1 MMFLKPTPKIRKLEK
16 RILDLESELESKSRI
31 ISILESERD
40 SLAAVCARDRQ
51 RVHAEC
57 AVYSRQ
63 RADNEGVIDERNPNG
78 T

>member
-31 ISILESERD
+31 VSILESERD
-40 SLAAVCARDRQ
+40 SLAAVVARDRQ
-51 RVHAEC
+51 RVQAEC